1 MNNNGPGNERL
12 NIDAKERWGDEASF
26 DISAVFRSCLG
37 YADCPGWGYIQ
48 RSILGV
54 FGGFKGLR
62 VIELGCGEGK
72 VSLLF
77 SLLGASTTLVDYSSK
92 QLERARRVAE
102 KFEVEPIII
111 NDDILNLPHH
121 HRERYD
127 VSMSFGTAEH
137 FFDDSRQKVFDI
149 HFNLLKKGGLSI
161 IWVPNRYGMLFCLG
175 VFLRK
180 VFQRPVCP
188 IDEIPFTRKELFSI
202 AKTAGYNNI
211 TIAGGTSIRN
221 DFFNFVIDIPRLL
234 KMPSSQKKFVKAQTA
249 KAELFGRIS
258 NHHAV
263 ISPIADLFSYSLVL
277 IGKRP

>member
-1 MNNNGPGNERL
+1 MNKNKKGNERL
-12 NIDAKERWGDEASF
+12 NIDAKELWGDEAPF

-37 YADCPGWGYIQ
+37 YAGCPGWGFIR

-54 FGGFKGLR
+54 FGGFKGLN

-77 SLLGASTTLVDYSSK
+77 SLLGARTTLVDYSSK

-137 FFDDSRQKVFDI
+137 FFDDSRQQVFDA
-149 HFNLLKKGGLSI
+149 HFRLLRKGGLSI
-161 IWVPNRYGMLFCLG
+161 IWVPNRYGILFRLG
-175 VFLRK
+175 VFFRN
-180 VFQRPVCP
+180 VFQRPICS
-188 IDEIPFTRKELFSI
+188 IDEIPFTRKELFFN
-202 AKTAGYNNI
+202 AETAGYNGI
-211 TIAGGTSIRN
+211 VIASGSSLKN
-221 DFFNFVIDIPRLL
+221 DFFNFIIDIPRLL
-234 KMPSSQKKFVKAQTA
+234 KMPNSQKKFVEAQQA
-249 KAELFGRIS
+249 KAELFERIS
-258 NHHAV
+258 NHHTA
-263 ISPIADLFSYSLVL
+263 INAIAYFFSYSLVL
-277 IGKRP
+277 IGQRL

>member
-1 MNNNGPGNERL
+1 MRGEERL
-12 NIDAKERWGDEASF
+12 NIDAKELWGDETPF
-26 DISAVFRSCLG
+26 DISDVFRSCLG
-37 YADCPGWGYIQ
+37 YAGCPGWGFIQ
-48 RSILGV
+48 RTISGV
-54 FGGFKGLR
+54 FGGFKGLN

-77 SLLGASTTLVDYSSK
+77 SLLGAGTTLVDYSSK

-137 FFDDSRQKVFDI
+137 FFGNSRQQVFNVHYNVI
-149 HFNLLKKGGLSI
+149 KKGGLSI
-161 IWVPNRYGMLFCLG
+161 IWVPNRYAVLFRLG

-188 IDEIPFTRKELFSI
+188 VDEIPFTRKELFSI
-202 AKTAGYNNI
+202 AKTAGYNDI
-211 TIAGGTSIRN
+211 VIAGGSSIKN
-221 DFFNFVIDIPRLL
+221 DFFNFIIDTPRML
-234 KMPSSQKKFVKAQTA
+234 KMPNSQKKFVEAQKA
-249 KAELFGRIS
+249 KAELFERIS
-258 NHHAV
+258 NYHTT
-263 ISPIADLFSYSLVL
+263 INPIANYFCYPLVL
-277 IGKRP
+277 VGQRL